1 MRRGLAVFWRKAY
14 KDGITGLAGMVAY
27 NLLLSIFPLAL
38 VALFVAARVLDS
50 EEVIASIVADLRQ
63 IFPSATDAT
72 LQDGLRRLRDAS
84 TTSGVLAVVAAV
96 WLGSSFWGSL
106 DTAFCRIYRRPCRS
120 WVRQKLFAL
129 GMLVVVIMFMAA
141 TVVIPIVQSVL
152 SEGAQDLPFGLDRGG
167 WFVYFATL
175 IAGLLLL
182 FVALCA
188 IYWRVPKGAM
198 PWRGVW
204 PGATFATVAITAVDY
219 AFPLYLSNVSTLQV
233 GSTLLFVLIVLIW
246 FYVLALILL
255 AGAVL
260 NELRLE
266 STTPSPTPSPPR
278 PREAVPVP

>member
-1 MRRGLAVFWRKAY
+1 MARGLAGFWRKAY
-14 KDGITGLAGMVAY
+14 TDGITGLAGMVAY

-50 EEVIASIVADLRQ
+50 DEVIASIVSDLRQ

-84 TTSGVLAVVAAV
+84 TTSGVLAVIAAV

-129 GMLVVVIMFMAA
+129 GMLVVVIAFMAA
-141 TVVIPIVQSVL
+141 TVVIPVVQSVL
-152 SEGAQDLPFGLDRGG
+152 AEGTDDLPFGLDRGG
-167 WFVYFATL
+167 WLLYAATL
-175 IAGLLLL
+175 LAGLGLL
-182 FVALCA
+182 FAALCA

-219 AFPLYLSNVSTLQV
+219 AFPLYLSNVSTLRV

-255 AGAVL
+255 AGAVI
-260 NELRLE
+260 NDLRLE
-266 STTPSPTPSPPR
+266 RSPSRPPSPPR
-278 PREAVPVP
+278 EREAVPVA